1 MLRKLITPIKS
12 KPMFFLLWPNQV
24 NQFKEMG
31 GKVIEDK
38 GTYLIGYNGTKCKNK
53 RLKLAATF
61 ALKPKV

>member
-1 MLRKLITPIKS
+1 
-12 KPMFFLLWPNQV
+12 MFFLLWPNQV

-31 GKVIEDK
+31 GKVTEDK